1 MKTIK
6 NHFKPLAE
14 GRRKMDPDAYHD
26 YCMYSVAEEKLM
38 KRYEENKERVLDH
51 VLNIVRCNEQMHGQ
65 WSMDIMQNGN
75 DFWFI
80 DMATANESALKEWIG
95 ETMKIIY
102 SKYTFEEVH
111 NTRRKWLSD
120 EPGTSHEEI
129 KIVLRSFPFLV
140 YFLFCEY
147 ILLKYTLLIN
157 IFDYSQPLAYRNV
170 MRKIMNLDIYKSA
183 GVYTKFS
190 IDILSY
196 ICYMSAIGIALYL
209 IAILIR
215 KIYKNIVCRF
225 IPISTPCID
234 RNKKKRYW
242 YDKTIDIEESFERQK
257 TLKEFIS
264 DHNATFTLTGNVLK
278 VTICGDGYCEEKSFQ
293 LSKIEAKEIR
303 EKGKLDFSYLDEEWG
318 KILLYIRGEKKYEQS
333 NT

>member
-1 MKTIK
+1 MK

-14 GRRKMDPDAYHD
+14 DHRKMDPDAYHD
-26 YCMYSVAEEKLM
+26 YCTYSVAEEKLI

-80 DMATANESALKEWIG
+80 DMATASESALKEWIG

-120 EPGTSHEEI
+120 EPGTSHEKM

-157 IFDYSQPLAYRNV
+157 IFDYSQPLAYRNI

-196 ICYMSAIGIALYL
+196 ICYMSAIGIALCL

-215 KIYKNIVCRF
+215 KIYKNIVCRI

-234 RNKKKRYW
+234 RNKKNRYG
-242 YDKTIDIEESFERQK
+242 YDKTIDIEKLLERQK

-264 DHNATFTLTGNVLK
+264 NHNATFTLTGNLLK
-278 VTICGDGYCEEKSFQ
+278 VTVCKDGYCEEKSFQ
-293 LSKIEAKEIR
+293 LSKAEAEGIR
-303 EKGKLDFSYLDEEWG
+303 ENGTFDFSYLDEEWG
-318 KILLYIRGEKKYEQS
+318 KVLLCMQKQNVK
-333 NT
+333 N

>member
-1 MKTIK
+1 
-6 NHFKPLAE
+6 
-14 GRRKMDPDAYHD
+14 
-26 YCMYSVAEEKLM
+26 
-38 KRYEENKERVLDH
+38 
-51 VLNIVRCNEQMHGQ
+51 
-65 WSMDIMQNGN
+65 
-75 DFWFI
+75 
-80 DMATANESALKEWIG
+80 
-95 ETMKIIY
+95 MKIIY

-120 EPGTSHEEI
+120 EPGTSREKI

-147 ILLKYTLLIN
+147 ILLIN

-183 GVYTKFS
+183 GVYKRLS

-196 ICYMSAIGIALYL
+196 VCYMSAIGIALCL

-215 KIYKNIVCRF
+215 KIYKNIVCRI

-234 RNKKKRYW
+234 RNKKNRYG
-242 YDKTIDIEESFERQK
+242 YDKTIDIEKLLES
-257 TLKEFIS
+257 IS

-278 VTICGDGYCEEKSFQ
+278 VTICEDGYCEEKSFQ
-293 LSKIEAKEIR
+293 LSETEAENIR
-303 EKGKLDFSYLDEEWG
+303 ENGTFDFSYLDEEWE
-318 KILLYIRGEKKYEQS
+318 KIMSYIRGEEKI
-333 NT
+333 

>member
-1 MKTIK
+1 
-6 NHFKPLAE
+6 
-14 GRRKMDPDAYHD
+14 
-26 YCMYSVAEEKLM
+26 
-38 KRYEENKERVLDH
+38 
-51 VLNIVRCNEQMHGQ
+51 
-65 WSMDIMQNGN
+65 
-75 DFWFI
+75 
-80 DMATANESALKEWIG
+80 
-95 ETMKIIY
+95 MKIIY

-120 EPGTSHEEI
+120 EPGTSREKI

-147 ILLKYTLLIN
+147 ILLIN

-183 GVYTKFS
+183 GVYKRFS

-196 ICYMSAIGIALYL
+196 TCYMSTIGIALCL

-215 KIYKNIVCRF
+215 KIYKNIVCRI

-234 RNKKKRYW
+234 RNKKNRYG
-242 YDKTIDIEESFERQK
+242 YDKTIDIENLLERQK
-257 TLKEFIS
+257 MLKEFIS

-278 VTICGDGYCEEKSFQ
+278 VTICEDGYCEEKSFQ
-293 LSKIEAKEIR
+293 LSEIEAKEIR

-318 KILLYIRGEKKYEQS
+318 KILSYIRGEEKI
-333 NT
+333 